1 MQLKAGEVN
10 FIWSE
15 EEFDWVLSEHAQQ
28 LVVLEASLTWCRPCK
43 GFERAFQVSH
53 LHHHPADCINSI
65 LDHAFAVSLIPASPR
80 ASHAPQSCRPI
91 LRSYLES
98 MIRSSSHGSRIV
110 VDGLLNKAHPWRV
123 AGCHTGLQGLSA

>member
-43 GFERAFQVSH
+43 GFERAFQVPH
-53 LHHHPADCINSI
+53 LRCHPADRNHSI
-65 LDHAFAVSLIPASPR
+65 LDHVSLPAS
-80 ASHAPQSCRPI
+80 SLDPQGP
-91 LRSYLES
+91 Y
-98 MIRSSSHGSRIV
+98 
-110 VDGLLNKAHPWRV
+110 
-123 AGCHTGLQGLSA
+123 LQGL